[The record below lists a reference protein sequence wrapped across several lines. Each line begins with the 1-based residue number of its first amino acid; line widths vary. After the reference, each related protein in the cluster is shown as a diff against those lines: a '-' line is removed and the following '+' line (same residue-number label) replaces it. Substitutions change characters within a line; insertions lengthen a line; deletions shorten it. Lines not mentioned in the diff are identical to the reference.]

1 VGCTGLEPVTPTL
14 STWCS
19 KPTELTTQKNECS
32 KIIAKIVN
40 SITFTAM
47 EWRKL
52 FKLNSFYTSLGILM
66 SGNAIAQGINFL
78 FSILFARLFNLNDF
92 GEFGIFTACIFV
104 IGEVLNLKMDQAL
117 VLCKNECEVSS
128 TIKFANKIGF
138 YISIFGT
145 FVFYVFQLKNEGA
158 LLLSLL
164 LFLALFIFGRLQMVL
179 THHLWLKN
187 FKLISVS
194 RFLQVI
200 FGSFITLISFKLFPN
215 LNPLIIGFILGN
227 LFAFLF
233 LYFNIH
239 KNNVSIS
246 TDSLNFNPKGSFRNF
261 LTYGTFSSLLN
272 VLNKNLPFFL
282 FKNFY
287 GLETLGSF
295 SFSNRIIQ
303 APLGIVTQSLGKV
316 FFQKAAENDD
326 KEPLLNYLLI
336 KNTLFFSCITGFF
349 PMLFLSIFGTWI
361 FVFLFGEK
369 WQEAGKMTMILAP
382 LFFMSFIS
390 QPISMYLD
398 VKKELKWEFFYNLS
412 FLIARFLLL
421 YFVGLRF
428 SFEFSLYAYVV
439 VGILFYFILLLKL
452 YSISKS

>member
-1 VGCTGLEPVTPTL
+1 MGCTGLEPVTPTL

-19 KPTELTTQKNECS
+19 KPTELTTLKNECS
-32 KIIAKIVN
+32 KTIAKIVN

-52 FKLNSFYTSLGILM
+52 FKQNSFYTSLGILM

-78 FSILFARLFNLNDF
+78 FSILFARLFDLNDF

-117 VLCKNECEVSS
+117 LLCKNESEIVS
-128 TIKFANKIGF
+128 TMNFANKISLF
-138 YISIFGT
+138 ISFLGTIIF
-145 FVFYVFQLKNEGA
+145 FVFQMKNEGA
-158 LLLSLL
+158 LLLSILM
-164 LFLALFIFGRLQMVL
+164 FLALLIFGRLQMAL
-179 THHLWLKN
+179 SLHLWLKN

-200 FGSFITLISFKLFPN
+200 FGSFITLFSFNFFPT

-227 LFAFLF
+227 LIAFLF
-233 LYFNIH
+233 LFFNFNE
-239 KNNVSIS
+239 NNISYSSIP
-246 TDSLNFNPKGSFRNF
+246 LNFSPKESFKSF
-261 LTYGTFSSLLN
+261 LTFGTFSSLLN

-282 FKNFY
+282 FKKIY
-287 GLETLGSF
+287 GLDTLGSF

-303 APLGIVTQSLGKV
+303 APLGIISNSLGKV
-316 FFQKAAENDD
+316 FFQKAAENEN
-326 KEPLLNYLLI
+326 KEPQLNSNLMI
-336 KNTLFFSCITGFF
+336 NTLFFSFIIGFL
-349 PMLFLSIFGTWI
+349 PMFLLFVFGSWI

-369 WQEAGKMTMILAP
+369 WEEAGRITMILAP

-412 FLIARFLLL
+412 FLIVRFLLI

-428 SFEFSLYAYVV
+428 SFEFSLNVYVV
-439 VGILFYFILLLKL
+439 VGIFFYIILLLKL
-452 YSISKS
+452 NSISKK

>member
-1 VGCTGLEPVTPTL
+1 MGCTGLEPVTPTL

-117 VLCKNECEVSS
+117 VLCKNECEVGS
-128 TIKFANKIGF
+128 TIKFANKIGL

-164 LFLALFIFGRLQMVL
+164 LFLALF
-179 THHLWLKN
+179 
-187 FKLISVS
+187 
-194 RFLQVI
+194 I

-282 FKNFY
+282 FKKFY

-326 KEPLLNYLLI
+326 KEPLLNYQLI